1 MAASGGREYFM
12 QALLAQATGS
22 KRPELVREKAKRL
35 LVDFQR
41 LLAEASPDQ
50 QDASAKKC
58 LDLDEVKS
66 SILNRLT
73 QGEDSDASNE
83 IGMVVQSL
91 VNIDPDS
98 LDELPKRASKKK
110 PAEVKDYLSRQFTV
124 WRESQAQKSYG
135 EGLGMDDPTRVSRLL
150 SYMIEGVDMTELQDW
165 FRKNLGNVK
174 SSNDARESR
183 RFLAAKM
190 NNSVTCLDGKRISE
204 EHRKLKEVASLI
216 RELAENEFQN
226 SGFEEAPYYIS
237 VIKPFLSKLES
248 LKSTQAGERGVQAG
262 DDELL
267 TLMKS

>member
-1 MAASGGREYFM
+1 
-12 QALLAQATGS
+12 
-22 KRPELVREKAKRL
+22 
-35 LVDFQR
+35 
-41 LLAEASPDQ
+41 
-50 QDASAKKC
+50 
-58 LDLDEVKS
+58 
-66 SILNRLT
+66 
-73 QGEDSDASNE
+73 
-83 IGMVVQSL
+83 
-91 VNIDPDS
+91 
-98 LDELPKRASKKK
+98 
-110 PAEVKDYLSRQFTV
+110 
-124 WRESQAQKSYG
+124 
-135 EGLGMDDPTRVSRLL
+135 
-150 SYMIEGVDMTELQDW
+150 MIEGVDMTELQDW